1 MRRQQGSMAERI
13 RRIVAHPAV
22 KMGYFALLLAAAAFY
37 LVRWGDRLPEMLG
50 QIRPLPLVAA
60 FVVTAISS
68 LLYSYIQYSIY
79 HRLDAPPTYW
89 TVFRI
94 TSISQLG
101 KYLPGKILF
110 VGNFYLLS
118 RAAGIGSLQIGAA
131 FAISMALWILTATLC
146 GLPVLGLLQPALRY
160 TVLILPLLLVLL
172 IHPRFLGLLINL
184 AQRFGERLRTAPPTE
199 PAGDAPADSRGQA
212 ELLAKLDA
220 VFYLRVAFL
229 YLMTWALAG
238 LGAYL
243 CLAAFTGVDISIY
256 PLALASIALGTVAG
270 FLALFAPVGLGIREG
285 VGALVLAPAVG
296 AEVALLSMLLLRGIT
311 VVVDLLLALLAMLTG
326 RWARAPGA
334 QRETATQD

>member
-1 MRRQQGSMAERI
+1 MLSPQESMVNRI
-13 RRIVAHPAV
+13 RRIVAHPLV
-22 KMGYFALLLAAAAFY
+22 RVGYFALLLAAAAFY
-37 LVRWGDRLPEMLG
+37 LVRWGDRLPEMLE
-50 QIRPLPLVAA
+50 QIQALPLAAA

-68 LLYSYIQYSIY
+68 FLYSYIQYGIY
-79 HRLDAPPTYW
+79 HRLEAPPTYW

-101 KYLPGKILF
+101 KYLPGKVLF

-118 RAAGIGSLQIGAA
+118 RAAGIGNLQIGAA

-146 GLPVLGLLQPALRY
+146 GLPVLGLLQPAFRY
-160 TVLILPLLLVLL
+160 TVLILPFLLLLL
-172 IHPRFLGLLINL
+172 IHPRVLGWLISL
-184 AQRFGERLRTAPPTE
+184 AQQLGERLRPASATE
-199 PAGDAPADSRGQA
+199 ADEDAPADSLVQA
-212 ELLAKLDA
+212 EMLARLDA
-220 VFYLRVAFL
+220 PFYLRVAFL
-229 YLMTWALAG
+229 YLLTWALAG

-243 CLAAFTGVDISIY
+243 SLAAFTGVDMGVY

-296 AEVALLSMLLLRGIT
+296 ADVALLSMFLLRGIT

-326 RWARAPGA
+326 RWAPESGA
-334 QRETATQD
+334 NQN

>member
-1 MRRQQGSMAERI
+1 MRRPQESMASRI
-13 RRIVAHPAV
+13 RRIVAHPVVRA
-22 KMGYFALLLAAAAFY
+22 GYFALLVAAAAFY

-50 QIRPLPLVAA
+50 QIQALPVAA
-60 FVVTAISS
+60 ACVVTALSS
-68 LLYSYIQYSIY
+68 FLYSYIQYGIY

-101 KYLPGKILF
+101 KYLPGKVLF

-118 RAAGIGSLQIGAA
+118 RAAGIGNLQIGAT
-131 FAISMALWILTATLC
+131 FAVSMALWILTATLC
-146 GLPVLGLLQPALRY
+146 GLPVLGLLQPAFRY
-160 TVLILPLLLVLL
+160 TVVLLPFLLLPL
-172 IHPRFLGLLINL
+172 IHPRVLGLLISL
-184 AQRFGERLRTAPPTE
+184 ARQLGERLRPESATESDGGAPT
-199 PAGDAPADSRGQA
+199 DSREQA
-212 ELLAKLDA
+212 DMLARLDA
-220 VFYLRVAFL
+220 AFYLRVAFL
-229 YLMTWALAG
+229 YLLTWALAG

-243 CLAAFTGVDISIY
+243 SLAAFTRVDMGVY

-326 RWARAPGA
+326 RWAPDSKGS
-334 QRETATQD
+334 

>member
-1 MRRQQGSMAERI
+1 MANRI

-22 KMGYFALLLAAAAFY
+22 KIGYFDLLLAAAGFY

-50 QIRPLPLVAA
+50 QIQPLPLVAA

-68 LLYSYIQYSIY
+68 FLYSYIQHSIY

-110 VGNFYLLS
+110 AGNFYLLS
-118 RAAGIGSLQIGAA
+118 RAAGIGNLQIGAA

-146 GLPVLGLLQPALRY
+146 GLPVLGLLQPVLRY

-184 AQRFGERLRTAPPTE
+184 AQRIGERLRTAPATE
-199 PAGDAPADSRGQA
+199 PAVDAPADSRGQA

-243 CLAAFTGVDISIY
+243 CLAALTEVDINIY

-311 VVVDLLLALLAMLTG
+311 VVVDLLLALLAMFTG
-326 RWARAPGA
+326 RWARAPGTE
-334 QRETATQD
+334 RETATQD